1 MKKANRCTG
10 PKRKVSAITF
20 VVINRNEFG
29 FNFNLLMHTLSSAS
43 YLAIIKLLSNI
54 EVVQKLEQLFQHF
67 KFTAFLKHSTRKLGM
82 IWSFGQPYTL
92 THLDVCCALTH
103 KILDLWHSFDVN
115 NKMHTKSVQQVP
127 QIQCQKNLQLQLS
140 SNQYCDQK
148 FFPNV
153 YFHQPIKSNHH
164 QVGNFFFL
172 KHWSCNWNK
181 NNSTYSTRLPI
192 KFG

>member
-82 IWSFGQPYTL
+82 IWSLGQPYTL

-103 KILDLWHSFDVN
+103 KILNLWHSFDVN
-115 NKMHTKSVQQVP
+115 NKNAYQKCPTGPTNPMPKELAVATLLQSVLWSKV
-127 QIQCQKNLQLQLS
+127 LS
-140 SNQYCDQK
+140 
-148 FFPNV
+148 
-153 YFHQPIKSNHH
+153 
-164 QVGNFFFL
+164 
-172 KHWSCNWNK
+172 KHLFS
-181 NNSTYSTRLPI
+181 STY
-192 KFG
+192 